1 MKYTLA
7 ELAQKVGGRV
17 VGDGAV
23 EISGVGS
30 VEGAEPG
37 QLSFVSEP
45 RFVEPARRS
54 QAAAL
59 IAANEDLAGVK
70 PLIVVAEPYRAFV
83 QAAELFTEPPAPVRG
98 VHPSAVV
105 SEGVELG
112 EDVSIG
118 PAAVI
123 ERGARIGARAV
134 IGAGCF
140 VGAGVELGA
149 ESRLYPGVII
159 YPGTR
164 LGRRVAVHAGT
175 VIGSD
180 GFGYLLGPKGHV
192 KKPQLG
198 RVVIEDEVEI
208 GANCAIDRAA
218 LDATVIGAGTK
229 IDNLV
234 HISHGVVLG
243 KNCVVLAQTAIGGS
257 TRLGDHA
264 IISSQVVIKDNLTL
278 GRNVTI
284 AARSGVAE
292 DLPDGAVVWGFPAV
306 PFARAQR
313 IYARQKHLPELFTRV
328 RELEKKL
335 EALDRPKPARKA
347 SSLRPT
353 KKKKPL
359 SKKSGKAR

>member
-17 VGDGAV
+17 KGDGTV

-45 RFVEPARRS
+45 RFAKLAERS
-54 QAAAL
+54 RASAL
-59 IAANEDLAGVK
+59 IAANEDLAEFK
-70 PLIVVAEPYRAFV
+70 PLLVVPEPYRAFV
-83 QAAELFTEPPAPVRG
+83 QVAELFTPPVAMVRG
-98 VHPSAVV
+98 VHASAVV
-105 SEGVELG
+105 EEGAALG
-112 EDVSIG
+112 KEVSVG
-118 PAAVI
+118 PGAVI
-123 ERGARIGARAV
+123 EPGARIGERAV

-140 VGAGVELGA
+140 LGAGVEIGA
-149 ESRLYPGVII
+149 ETRLYPGVVI
-159 YPGTR
+159 YPGSC
-164 LGRRVAVHAGT
+164 LGRRVKVHAGT

-180 GFGYLLGPKGHV
+180 GFGYLLGPSGHT

-218 LDATVIGAGTK
+218 LDATVLGAGSK
-229 IDNLV
+229 LDNLV

-257 TRLGDHA
+257 TRIGDNA
-264 IISSQVVIKDNLTL
+264 IISGQVVIKDNLTL
-278 GRNVTI
+278 GRNVVVV
-284 AARSGVAE
+284 ARSGVAD

-306 PFARAQR
+306 PFPRAQR
-313 IYARQKHLPELFTRV
+313 IYARLKQLPELFTRM

-347 SSLRPT
+347 SRLRPT